1 MNEQHWEV
9 ASKEVEL
16 ALDDALGYKSVTV
29 GISTKTYERIVSESN
44 ATGLIPV
51 AIIRNALIE
60 RFGD

>member
-29 GISTKTYERIVSESN
+29 RIPTKTYERIVSESDI
-44 ATGLIPV
+44 AGIIPV
-51 AIIRNALIE
+51 AIIRNVLIE